1 MRRRYE
7 LIKQERE
14 RVNALGKRSRT
25 AWQPKGLLRTVVVAD
40 FPGGPVVKNSP
51 ASAGDKG
58 STPGPGRFYVTGGNQ
73 AHKPQLLSPCSGAHS
88 ATREAPA
95 VRNLAPK

>member
-7 LIKQERE
+7 LVKQERE

-40 FPGGPVVKNSP
+40 FAGGPVVKNSP
-51 ASAGDKG
+51 ASAGDMG
-58 STPGPGRFYVTGGNQ
+58 SISGVGRFHLLWVT
-73 AHKPQLLSPCSGAHS
+73 KC
-88 ATREAPA
+88 
-95 VRNLAPK
+95 VRHNH

>member
-7 LIKQERE
+7 LVKQERE

-40 FPGGPVVKNSP
+40 FAGGPVVKNSP

-73 AHKPQLLSPCSGAHS
+73 AHKPQLLSPCSGAH
-88 ATREAPA
+88 TLQQEKP
-95 VRNLAPK
+95 PP